1 MTTSSKTALP
11 HAILGIDQAKYILS
25 RLFRDFDGGLRIC
38 LWDGS
43 EVRLG
48 SDHLTFSLTFRSAK
62 AFQELVLSRDP
73 LCLAES
79 YFQGLIDID
88 GDLYSVLRLRH
99 HLTLLQLSLIEK
111 AELAVKVLRIKPGK

>member
-1 MTTSSKTALP
+1 MSTSSERALP
-11 HAILGIDQAKYILS
+11 PASSGIELAKHILS

-43 EVRLG
+43 EVHLG
-48 SDHLTFSLTFRSAK
+48 RDHPAFSLTFRSAK
-62 AFQELVLSRDP
+62 AFQELVLSRNP

-88 GDLYSVLRLRH
+88 GDLSGSTMH
-99 HLTLLQLSLIEK
+99 
-111 AELAVKVLRIKPGK
+111 

>member
-1 MTTSSKTALP
+1 MPTSTETALP
-11 HAILGIDQAKYILS
+11 PAMPGIEPAKHILS

-43 EVRLG
+43 EVHLG
-48 SDHLTFSLTFRSAK
+48 RGHPTFSLTFRSAK
-62 AFQELVLSRDP
+62 AFQELVLARDP
-73 LCLAES
+73 LRLAES

-99 HLTLLQLSLIEK
+99 HLTLLQLSL
-111 AELAVKVLRIKPGK
+111 